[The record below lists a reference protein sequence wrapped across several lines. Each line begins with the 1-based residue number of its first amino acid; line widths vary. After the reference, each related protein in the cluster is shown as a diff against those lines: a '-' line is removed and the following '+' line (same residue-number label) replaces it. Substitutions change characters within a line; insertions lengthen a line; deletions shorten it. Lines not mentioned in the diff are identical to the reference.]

1 MHEISELD
9 ERREL
14 GRRRGLAMARGER
27 ESQRKVLLGK
37 LIRTEHR
44 ADQLRRWIAG
54 QQSRIAAM
62 PDADLAWMLT
72 RMLEWARAELAE
84 LEAIVDPVQ
93 LAETLRERD
102 LFPKVDR
109 LADPLSEPP
118 PQLPWGR

>member
-54 QQSRIAAM
+54 QQPRIAAM
-62 PDADLAWMLT
+62 PDPELT
-72 RMLEWARAELAE
+72 RMLEWARAELAA

-93 LAETLRERD
+93 LAETLRERE

-109 LADPLSEPP
+109 LADPLGEPP